1 MSAIDSDS
9 DGTLSEEELEKAETS
24 LLHLD
29 LNDVSKI
36 DNGEAPSLGASDQGG
51 PPGGSPLHPPGHP
64 RGR

>member
-36 DNGEAPSLGASDQGG
+36 DNGEAPSLGAPDQGG
-51 PPGGSPLHPPGHP
+51 PPGGSPPHPPGPP
-64 RGR
+64 RRR